1 MQIDCIQCYGKAI
14 IHSRKKLDAK
24 VSQLYCSCKNPECGH
39 TFVMDLTFSH
49 TLSPSANQSRMMVLD
64 LFRSLPEEDRRAL
77 MAQA

>member
-14 IHSRKKLDAK
+14 VHSRKKLDTK

-49 TLSPSANQSRMMVLD
+49 TLSPSASQSKYMIMD

-77 MAQA
+77 IANG